1 MAADV
6 VLTHPNRDKARS
18 KSTKAGVVLL
28 LLVSAALIVAITVGG
43 WERLQ
48 GATGVSIAY
57 VIVTLVMAF
66 FVLRWNRGVLPLA
79 AGLAIMF
86 AVVAAVSVPAWF
98 ARDKAGFADPALEP
112 GLLGLLSIVLIA
124 VQVMLIL
131 FAVVG
136 FTQAWNVEV
145 EVPRD
150 RGTRPDEHGRHDDY
164 DDEDERFDYEDE
176 IVQDGRT
183 DARSQPG
190 TLTDPQDDR
199 GPQSGEVEQEGGA
212 DMGDQTTQR

>member
-1 MAADV
+1 MAAEV

-28 LLVSAALIVAITVGG
+28 LLVSAALIVAVTAGG
-43 WERLQ
+43 WDRLQ
-48 GATGVSIAY
+48 GAQGVSITY
-57 VIVTLVMAF
+57 VIITLVMAF

-79 AGLAIMF
+79 AGLAIIF
-86 AVVAAVSVPAWF
+86 AVIAAVSVPAWF

-112 GLLGLLSIVLIA
+112 GLLGLLTLVLIA
-124 VQVMLIL
+124 VQCMLIL

-145 EVPRD
+145 EVPRGREGHPDD
-150 RGTRPDEHGRHDDY
+150 RDRFDDG
-164 DDEDERFDYEDE
+164 DDERFDYEDE

-183 DARSQPG
+183 DAHTQPG
-190 TLTDPQDDR
+190 TDTDPQADR
-199 GPQSGEVEQEGGA
+199 GPQSPDAESEGGA
-212 DMGDQTTQR
+212 DMGDHTTQR

>member
-1 MAADV
+1 MAAEV
-6 VLTHPNRDKARS
+6 VLTHPNRDKASS

-28 LLVSAALIVAITVGG
+28 LLVSALLIVAVTLGG

-57 VIVTLVMAF
+57 VIITLVMAF

-79 AGLAIMF
+79 AGLAIIF
-86 AVVAAVSVPAWF
+86 AVIAAVSVPAWF

-112 GLLGLLSIVLIA
+112 GLLGLLTLVLIA

-150 RGTRPDEHGRHDDY
+150 RAERGDD
-164 DDEDERFDYEDE
+164 DRFDYEDE
-176 IVQDGRT
+176 IARDGRT
-183 DARSQPG
+183 DARAQPG
-190 TLTDPQDDR
+190 TVTDPQDDR
-199 GPQSGEVEQEGGA
+199 GPQSPEAEQEGGA
-212 DMGDQTTQR
+212 DTGDHTTRR

>member
-1 MAADV
+1 MAAEA
-6 VLTHPNRDKARS
+6 VLTHPNRDKASS

-28 LLVSAALIVAITVGG
+28 LLVSAALIVAVTVGG

-57 VIVTLVMAF
+57 VIITLVMAF

-79 AGLAIMF
+79 AGLAIIF
-86 AVVAAVSVPAWF
+86 AVIAAVSVPAWF

-112 GLLGLLSIVLIA
+112 GLLGLLTIVLIA

-150 RGTRPDEHGRHDDY
+150 RDHSGGADGYDHD
-164 DDEDERFDYEDE
+164 DERFDYEDE
-176 IVQDGRT
+176 IHQDGRT
-183 DARSQPG
+183 DAQVQPG
-190 TLTDPQDDR
+190 TETDPQADR
-199 GPQSGEVEQEGGA
+199 GPQSQEPEQEGGA
-212 DMGDQTTQR
+212 DTGDHTTQR